1 VAENYSKNTL
11 WTWQYIG
18 ICKAGIDAR
27 HARHSLIA
35 ASNQCQPVATRR
47 YFSGIY

>member
-18 ICKAGIDAR
+18 ICKAGVDAR

-35 ASNQCQPVATRR
+35 ASTMPT
-47 YFSGIY
+47 SGNEALF